1 MSQFLRKKILGP
13 HWFRGS
19 CRLHIFYGPKILVSI
34 LGLSKEEL

>member
-19 CRLHIFYGPKILVSI
+19 CRLHIFRGPTDFNSRFKQRGI
-34 LGLSKEEL
+34 